1 MKQDILNL
9 ENKNVGSIE
18 LNDAIF
24 GLDVRADILHRVVNW
39 QLARLQAG
47 THKTKG
53 RSEVALTPAKPF
65 KQKGSGNARQGSR
78 KGTQFRKGGVVFGPV
93 VRDHSHELTKKFR
106 KLGLKTALS
115 AKAKEGNLVI
125 IDEAK
130 LSAPKTKDLK
140 VKLDA
145 CGLKNC
151 LFIDGKEVDVN
162 FALAS
167 RNIAG
172 VDVLPTI
179 GANVYD
185 ILRKDKLVLTKDAET
200 EMSKSAKT
208 NNVTAAMYDTLV
220 RPVITEKS
228 MLSSEAGKVTF
239 LVPLSA
245 SKEDV
250 KAAVEAIFNVK
261 VNKVNTIRQ
270 FGKTKRFRGYE
281 GQRSDYKKALVT
293 LADGQNI
300 DVTTGI

>member
-9 ENKNVGSIE
+9 ENKVVGSVE
-18 LNDAIF
+18 LDQSIF
-24 GLDVRADILHRVVNW
+24 GLEVCADILHRVVVW

-65 KQKGSGNARQGSR
+65 KQKGGGRARQGSR

-130 LSAPKTKDLK
+130 LSAPKTKDLQA
-140 VKLDA
+140 KLNV

-167 RNIAG
+167 RNIANI
-172 VDVLPTI
+172 DVLPTI

-185 ILRKDKLVLTKDAET
+185 ILRKDKLVLTKDAVSCLE
-200 EMSKSAKT
+200 ERLK
-208 NNVTAAMYDTLV
+208 
-220 RPVITEKS
+220 
-228 MLSSEAGKVTF
+228 
-239 LVPLSA
+239 
-245 SKEDV
+245 
-250 KAAVEAIFNVK
+250 
-261 VNKVNTIRQ
+261 
-270 FGKTKRFRGYE
+270 
-281 GQRSDYKKALVT
+281 
-293 LADGQNI
+293 
-300 DVTTGI
+300 